1 MFVFLHVVFFLVWP
15 PITVLAFRGLLSAI
29 DQVGDISDVKD
40 VPFAPTTCDVVVG
53 SATSSQECCSG
64 IVGSCARCGGPDE
77 RNCYCDIVARAVV
90 CGEGLTGAIGNH
102 WGDENIPNSTCTHV
116 CKSVY
121 SEDCAEDDED
131 AAARLASWGGGETIH
146 CFVSDAGHVRLAAEP
161 ASTRVSGVVFMI
173 VWICF
178 WTLPCWAVG
187 CSIYRKLKRRI
198 ASGREVP

>member
-1 MFVFLHVVFFLVWP
+1 M
-15 PITVLAFRGLLSAI
+15 
-29 DQVGDISDVKD
+29 
-40 VPFAPTTCDVVVG
+40 
-53 SATSSQECCSG
+53 
-64 IVGSCARCGGPDE
+64 
-77 RNCYCDIVARAVV
+77 ARAVV

-121 SEDCAEDDED
+121 SEDCAEGDED

-198 ASGREVP
+198 AGGREVP